1 MARGK
6 KTGGRSK
13 GTPNKLTTQTRNI
26 IHSLLSEELP
36 NLRKYISQV
45 EKPELKAKLLI
56 DLLPYSLP
64 KYHTIQLAQETQ
76 ERITISFKDAE

>member
-1 MARGK
+1 MATGK

-13 GTPNKLTTQTRNI
+13 GTPNKLTIETRTI

-36 NLRKYISQV
+36 NLRKYISEV
-45 EKPELKAKLLI
+45 KKPELKAKLLI

-64 KYHTIQLAQETQ
+64 KYHTIQLTSQTEEQ
-76 ERITISFKDAE
+76 IVIHFKDAE

>member
-1 MARGK
+1 MAKGI
-6 KTGGRSK
+6 KTGGRDK
-13 GTPNKLTTQTRNI
+13 GTPNKLTSETRNI

-45 EKPELKAKLLI
+45 TKPELKAKLLI

-64 KYHTIQLAQETQ
+64 KYHTIQLTSQTE
-76 ERITISFKDAE
+76 ERIVIDFKDAQ

>member
-1 MARGK
+1 MATGK
-6 KTGGRSK
+6 KTGGRRK
-13 GTPNKLTTQTRNI
+13 GTPNKLTTETRNI

-45 EKPELKAKLLI
+45 EKPELRAKLLI

-64 KYHTIQLAQETQ
+64 KYHTIQLTQDVQ

>member
-6 KTGGRSK
+6 KTGGRNK
-13 GTPNKLTTQTRNI
+13 GTPNKLTTETRNI

-36 NLRKYISQV
+36 NLRKYISEV
-45 EKPELKAKLLI
+45 KKPELKAKLLI

-64 KYHTIQLAQETQ
+64 KYHTIQLAQEIQ
-76 ERITISFKDAE
+76 ERITISFKEAT

>member
-6 KTGGRSK
+6 KTGGRDK
-13 GTPNKLTTQTRNI
+13 GTPNKLTSETRNI

-56 DLLPYSLP
+56 DLLPYDLP
-64 KYHTIQLAQETQ
+64 KYHTIQLTSKTEEQIII
-76 ERITISFKDAE
+76 RFKDAM